1 MTLKKQRV
9 GKVFKVYAITCR
21 CALIRTIFLIVIALM
36 LTLLWQEKNRLS
48 KPIIHRNFNDIAHF
62 SSGKMLLKRGRKRV
76 FHCGL
81 PGHRFT
87 LWRGRVG

>member
-21 CALIRTIFLIVIALM
+21 CALIRTILIVIALM

-48 KPIIHRNFNDIAHF
+48 KPISHRNFNDIANL
-62 SSGKMLLKRGRKRV
+62 SSGKMLLKRRRERV
-76 FHCGL
+76 FHRGL